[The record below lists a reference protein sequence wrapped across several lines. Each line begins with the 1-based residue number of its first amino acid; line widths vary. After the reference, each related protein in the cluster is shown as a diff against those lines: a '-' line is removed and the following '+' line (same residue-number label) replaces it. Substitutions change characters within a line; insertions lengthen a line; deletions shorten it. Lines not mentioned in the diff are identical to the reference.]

1 MLTLHFERLGDIALT
16 HKEIMHPEQGRPHQI
31 LGDLE
36 IRNLSFAYSDVT
48 ESVLSEMN
56 LSIKAGE
63 SVALVGP
70 SGCGKTTL
78 MKLMLGLL
86 QPKQGQVLIDGMPLS
101 QLGLAQYRSQIAAV
115 MQDDQ
120 LLSGSIRDNIAFF
133 DDHFDMERIIAC
145 AQMASIADDIAKM
158 PMGYNSLIG
167 DMGSALSGGQKQ
179 RILLARALYRQPRIL
194 FMDEATSH
202 LDTKTE
208 SFVSQAMQQLSI
220 TRIIIAHRPETIA
233 SVDRVIELN

>member
-1 MLTLHFERLGDIALT
+1 
-16 HKEIMHPEQGRPHQI
+16 
-31 LGDLE
+31 
-36 IRNLSFAYSDVT
+36 
-48 ESVLSEMN
+48 
-56 LSIKAGE
+56 
-63 SVALVGP
+63 
-70 SGCGKTTL
+70 
-78 MKLMLGLL
+78 MLGLL
-86 QPKQGQVLIDGMPLS
+86 QPKQGTVLIDGIPLA
-101 QLGLAQYRSQIAAV
+101 QLGLSQYRGQIAAV
-115 MQDDQ
+115 MQEDQ

-133 DDHFDMERIIAC
+133 DDSFDMERIIAC
-145 AQMASIADDIAKM
+145 AQMTSIADDIAKM

-179 RILLARALYRQPRIL
+179 RILLARALYRKPRIL